1 MDDQMVR
8 PTKEELEL
16 LLSTCYMEQVAR
28 KFGVSSN
35 AVRKWIKKFGISIKA
50 QKHKGFKR
58 NQSSIEKGRT
68 ALKKHYEKY
77 DSPLGKTIVQL
88 SKENEIINFFP
99 SISAVRKQW
108 YNDRM
113 VAKVIQ
119 GKLKTYLG
127 FFWKECIVV
136 KESDNVASIR
146 SKNKDCVL
154 VYRCVTCGQVF
165 TSKLKRRK
173 HREEKKHYV
182 HSHQWQCPFCDKIVP
197 TRRYLQQHIREEH
210 ITDRRYKCKYC
221 GEEFENINTL
231 GAHTLHCSKNP
242 NYEKN
247 LSIIKASLR
256 KHHPKHLSDE
266 TKNRISISMKRF
278 LSEHPESA
286 SYKREHYS
294 KGSWAEDYFIKLF
307 SSEGIKGYVPQY
319 RIGRYRLDFAFP
331 ATKVDF
337 EVDGHQ
343 HRVDKRIVEHD
354 KERTE
359 NLMKLG
365 WKTIRLDWGYYQ
377 SLSQEEKR
385 NWLQRNLYPF
395 IETYSKQYQN
405 TSKDCPLE

>member
-1 MDDQMVR
+1 MNDHMVR
-8 PTKEELEL
+8 PTKEELEH
-16 LLSTCYMEQVAR
+16 LLSTCYMEQIAR

-35 AVRKWIKKFGISIKA
+35 AVRKWIKKLGISIRA

-99 SISAVRKQW
+99 SISAVRKQG

-113 VAKVIQ
+113 VAKTIQ
-119 GKLKTYLG
+119 GHLKTYLG
-127 FFWKECIVV
+127 FLWKECLIV
-136 KESDNVASIR
+136 KETDSI
-146 SKNKDCVL
+146 KEIKQKGVDYIFLYKCDV
-154 VYRCVTCGQVF
+154 CGQLF
-165 TSKLKRRK
+165 KSRLERRNHRIEKQHYIHK
-173 HREEKKHYV
+173 HRWE
-182 HSHQWQCPFCDKIVP
+182 CPFCYNHFPSRRQLQLHTRENHIYDKS
-197 TRRYLQQHIREEH
+197 
-210 ITDRRYKCKYC
+210 YKCKYC
-221 GEEFENINTL
+221 NREFDNFAVL
-231 GAHTLHCSKNP
+231 GAHTLHCRMNP

-247 LSIIKASLR
+247 LSIIKAKSR
-256 KHHPKHLSDE
+256 RNHPKHLSIE
-266 TKNRISISMKRF
+266 TRTKISNSMKKF
-278 LSEHPESA
+278 LAEHPESA

-307 SSEGIKGYVPQY
+307 DTEGIKGYIPQFH
-319 RIGRYRLDFAFP
+319 IGRYRLDFAFP
-331 ATKVDF
+331 SSRIDF

-377 SLSQEEKR
+377 TLSQEEKR
-385 NWLQRNLYPF
+385 EWLQNNLYPY
-395 IETYSKQYQN
+395 ISHSIAQQ
-405 TSKDCPLE
+405 